1 MRRLKTIIPIAG
13 ILLLILSAASLY
25 VAMRDLSSLRPAED
39 YENQGIRSFEPYAV
53 YPVQV
58 QNTGASGRDRR
69 MNPTK
74 TVYMVYYR
82 ATDGSGYKWSDEA
95 LTRDLGED
103 IVEAGETVKRRVLS
117 IPSDGTYVTV
127 GPEQT
132 AGSYAEEL
140 RGKYTRIIGLST
152 LYILFYLIALI
163 LVKLVS
169 QLRKNWA
176 ADQEVEQAAV
186 PRNVSTVSRLSPE
199 IEEPGRFRVPK
210 SWSGW
215 RQEPGGIEVRKPP
228 RIHPRIKLCLFLLA
242 AVFLLAVFQRLGSSD
257 PVDLDYGWS
266 GNTWTCEEL
275 ELRFDLP
282 AGGVIFDA
290 EEQQKAREEKFG
302 RRGSAG
308 QTVLTVADQ
317 GEGSNLDLLVVR
329 TDPPTEDFLLKMVTA
344 YAAGIEG
351 AEAPEAR
358 EDLMVGGRTW
368 RTWRIELPEQGRAC
382 WYLYRQ
388 EGEYALSVTSS
399 GPTAQTPPAILACFQ
414 GANSLGIVSANQYLP
429 PIGADGYFTITV
441 PPSLLGNM
449 TPGELLEDFRENAET
464 AAEQGLTPDQFPGFR
479 DLTANG
485 DGSVTYSFTEE
496 QYRRSKETYY
506 AWGLRIL
513 PEIFGLDPA
522 EIVKDLEYAQV
533 DEDGIPWAVNVRVDR
548 AAFQSQGNF
557 AEFVAQLVPYTMIG
571 RYQVMCG
578 VPAGEWAVHVTVRDA
593 ETGEVLAEED
603 FPQGGVR

>member
-39 YENQGIRSFEPYAV
+39 YEDQGIRSFEPYAV

-103 IVEAGETVKRRVLS
+103 IVEAGETVRRRVLS
-117 IPSDGTYVTV
+117 IPSDGTYVAV

-132 AGSYAEEL
+132 AGSYAESL
-140 RGKYTRIIGLST
+140 RGRYTRIVGLST
-152 LYILFYLIALI
+152 LYILFYIIVLL
-163 LVKLVS
+163 LTKLARR
-169 QLRKNWA
+169 LRKNWA
-176 ADQEVEQAAV
+176 ADQEVERAVV
-186 PRNVSTVSRLSPE
+186 PRNVSTVSRFSPE

-228 RIHPRIKLCLFLLA
+228 RIHPRIKLCLFLLLA
-242 AVFLLAVFQRLGSSD
+242 AFLLLVLQRMGSSD

-368 RTWRIELPEQGRAC
+368 RTWRIELPEQGRVN

-388 EGEYALSVTSS
+388 EGEYALSLTSS
-399 GPTAQTPPAILACFQ
+399 GPTAQTSPAILACFQ

-429 PIGADGYFTITV
+429 PIGADGYFTATF

-449 TPGELLEDFRENAET
+449 TPEELLEDFREDAET
-464 AAEQGLTPDQFPGFR
+464 AAKQGLTPDQFPGFR

-522 EIVKDLEYAQV
+522 EVVKGLEYAQV
-533 DEDGIPWAVNVRVDR
+533 DENGIPWAVNVRVDR

-557 AEFVAQLVPYTMIG
+557 AEFAAQLVPYTMIG

-578 VPAGEWAVHVTVRDA
+578 VPAGEWAVHVTVKDA
-593 ETGEVLAEED
+593 DSGEVLSEHD
-603 FPQGGVR
+603 FPTRDE

>member
-1 MRRLKTIIPIAG
+1 MRRPKTIIPIAG

-25 VAMRDLSSLRPAED
+25 VAMRDISKVHPAED
-39 YENQGIRSFEPYAV
+39 YEDQGVRSFAPYAV

-74 TVYMVYYR
+74 TVYKVYYR
-82 ATDGSGYKWSDEA
+82 AADGSGYKWSNET
-95 LTRDLGED
+95 LTRDLGEE
-103 IVEAGETVKRRVLS
+103 IVEAGETVRRRVLS
-117 IPSDGTYVTV
+117 IPSDGTYITV

-132 AGSYAEEL
+132 AGSYAESL
-140 RGKYTRIIGLST
+140 RERYTRIVGLST
-152 LYILFYLIALI
+152 LYILFYIIVLL
-163 LVKLVS
+163 LTKLMRR
-169 QLRKNWA
+169 LRKNWA
-176 ADQEVEQAAV
+176 EDAELERAAV
-186 PRNVSTVSRLSPE
+186 PRDTSAVSRFSPE
-199 IEEPGRFRVPK
+199 IEEPGRFHLPK

-228 RIHPRIKLCLFLLA
+228 RIPFRLKLSLFLLLA
-242 AVFLLAVFQRLGSSD
+242 AFLLLVLQRMGSSD

-266 GNTWTCEEL
+266 VNTWICDEL
-275 ELRFDLP
+275 GLRFDLP

-290 EEQQKAREEKFG
+290 EKQQKAREEKFG

-358 EDLMVGGRTW
+358 EDLMVGGRAW
-368 RTWRIELPEQGRAC
+368 RTWRIELPGQGRVC

-388 EGEYALSVTSS
+388 EGEYALSLTSS

-414 GANSLGIVSANQYLP
+414 GANSLVIVPTNQYLP
-429 PIGADGYFTITV
+429 PIGADGYFTATF
-441 PPSLLGNM
+441 PPSLLGNR
-449 TPGELLEDFRENAET
+449 TPEELLEDFQEDAET
-464 AAEQGLTPDQFPGFR
+464 AAEQDLTPDQFPGFR
-479 DLTANG
+479 DLTANE

-496 QYRRSKETYY
+496 QYRRSKETYC

-522 EIVKDLEYAQV
+522 EIVKGLEYAQV
-533 DEDGIPWAVNVRVDR
+533 DEDGIPWAVDVRVDR

-571 RYQVMCG
+571 RYQIMCG
-578 VPAGEWAVHVTVRDA
+578 VPVGEWSVHVTVRDA
-593 ETGEVLAEED
+593 GSGEVILEQD
-603 FPQGGVR
+603 FYG